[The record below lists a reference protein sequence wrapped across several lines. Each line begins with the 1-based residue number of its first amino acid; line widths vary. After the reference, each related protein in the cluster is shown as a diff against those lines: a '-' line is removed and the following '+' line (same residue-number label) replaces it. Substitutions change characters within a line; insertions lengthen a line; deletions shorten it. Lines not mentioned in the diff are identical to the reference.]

1 MFKID
6 ENYSDYYDDTDVV
19 RYPGGKAINSS
30 GVDTTDGTPWL
41 AKMFNNTIGWMQ
53 ALVIK
58 VYGNLNGISSEPE
71 NVQRSDIVNALEKM
85 RTDNNAAE
93 RTISD
98 GKYLPFSGGT
108 VTGNLAVTGETDLK
122 KTTVDGDLQVN
133 GNITESGEA
142 YETHAEQI
150 YTKSDLIVSRDGAVA
165 ALSPEEYSGILVRKA
180 DGTNDVAIAVDS
192 DGNARVGNYELV
204 IVYSENGTH
213 FFSDPELTNPVTIP
227 AGITPRPLAGVANRY
242 YYAGTDDTQPVATR
256 EEESSMTDGY
266 GVTWNAT
273 KKCLET
279 TFIPS
284 GAVIPTNIAGD
295 TTVQSV
301 VADRCFYFT
310 ASSGCTLTLGNGAH
324 VGIKVR
330 IINTTSLTHTLS
342 CTSVSVNVPHIL
354 PMANIEI
361 MWNGTAWQN
370 ISGEA
375 VGSTWVQR
383 SQQENPF
390 DVFPCSAWTELVN
403 RNGAFERS
411 ENAPT
416 TIYSLDGTTFY
427 ADVERER
434 PIDISGLGTANDTG
448 NTVYNSRGEL
458 MKIYSGS
465 WTGENV
471 GIGIT
476 GGASTVTLKVS
487 NMPEHYHT
495 TAIGSASGA
504 FSGETEGA
512 GAHTGRITTR
522 TAWDGS
528 VIPAQFYGDG
538 VLKANNDWGAPN
550 ARTAY
555 ESSWQ
560 ADGRCSSITLSV
572 GDHKHDISGSISV
585 DFGTKNTD
593 SKGSGTAFSII
604 PPYIGT
610 RIWKRTA

>member
-150 YTKSDLIVSRDGAVA
+150 YTRSDLVVARDGAVA
-165 ALSPEEYSGILVRKA
+165 ALSPEEYAGILVRLA

-227 AGITPRPLAGVANRY
+227 AGVTPRPLAGVANRY
-242 YYAGTDDTQPVATR
+242 YYAGTDDTQPIATR
-256 EEESSMTDGY
+256 DAESNMTDGY
-266 GVTWNAT
+266 GVTWDAAT
-273 KKCLET
+273 KSLKT

-295 TTVQSV
+295 TTVSSV

-310 ASSGCTLTLGNGAH
+310 ASSSCTFTLGNAAQI
-324 VGIKVR
+324 GIKVR
-330 IINTTSLTHTLS
+330 IINTTSHTHTLS
-342 CTSVSVNVPHIL
+342 CASVSVNVPKIL
-354 PMANIEI
+354 PMANVEI

-383 SQQENPF
+383 SQQESPF

-411 ENAPT
+411 ENAPVS
-416 TIYSLDGTTFY
+416 IYTLDGVTFY

-434 PIDISGLGTANDTG
+434 PIDISGLGTATDTG
-448 NTVYNSRGEL
+448 NTEYNSRGEQ
-458 MKIYSGS
+458 MKIYSGD
-465 WTGENV
+465 WTSGNADAY
-471 GIGIT
+471 IDKT
-476 GGASTVTLKVS
+476 GDLTAQEEGLPNIEGSFSLNN
-487 NMPEHYHT
+487 NMNG
-495 TAIGSASGA
+495 GSPIRG
-504 FSGETEGA
+504 
-512 GAHTGRITTR
+512 
-522 TAWDGS
+522 
-528 VIPAQFYGDG
+528 
-538 VLKANNDWGAPN
+538 
-550 ARTAY
+550 
-555 ESSWQ
+555 
-560 ADGRCSSITLSV
+560 ADGCFYTSGSSSINL
-572 GDHKHDISGSISV
+572 DSGSWGSRPATINIDV
-585 DFGTKNTD
+585 
-593 SKGSGTAFSII
+593 SKYNDIYGNSPHVTPENFTI
-604 PPYIGT
+604 
-610 RIWKRTA
+610 RIWKRTF